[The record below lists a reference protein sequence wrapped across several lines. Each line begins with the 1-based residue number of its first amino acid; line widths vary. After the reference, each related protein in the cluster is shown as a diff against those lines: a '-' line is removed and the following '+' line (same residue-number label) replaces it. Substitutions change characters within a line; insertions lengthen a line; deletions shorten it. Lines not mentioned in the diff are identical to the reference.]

1 MAELP
6 EKARRGGGARGTDDA
21 GHPTRIP
28 PATAI
33 PKQVSSSI
41 AQKAMAR
48 QLGKL
53 ESYTFFSGPI
63 SGHVFNYK
71 RSDHSK
77 LTYVIYM

>member
-41 AQKAMAR
+41 AQEAMAR

-53 ESYTFFSGPI
+53 ESYTFFFGAHFGPC
-63 SGHVFNYK
+63 F
-71 RSDHSK
+71 
-77 LTYVIYM
+77 